1 MDIYMM
7 RHGET
12 AMNIERLLQGR
23 LDTHLNE
30 KGRDDAALAGKFL
43 QEKGLSPDIIWTS
56 PLVRAKETAEIATGI
71 DRSEF
76 VVEPLLIE
84 MSFGKYEGRCVKDK
98 TDPFNRDFFAS
109 PDTCLLPDDA
119 ETFPQLIERAGEL
132 LDKLIRFEDETY
144 ANEKATDKNK
154 TENDQEKKE
163 SQKTILLTSHGAF
176 LHAILANIN
185 NTPIHNFW
193 DQKFKNCEIIHLI
206 RKDDKYIKAEIFFP
220 GFDRGGL
227 G

>member
-12 AMNIERLLQGR
+12 AMNIDRLLQGR

-30 KGRDDAALAGKFL
+30 KGKSDAILAGQFL
-43 QEKGLSPDIIWTS
+43 QEKNIHPDIIWTS
-56 PLVRAKETAEIATGI
+56 PLVRAKETAELATGI

-76 VVEPLLIE
+76 IDEPLLIE

-98 TDPFNRDFFAS
+98 TGPFNRDFFAS
-109 PDTCLLPDDA
+109 PDTCIMPEDSESFQELMD
-119 ETFPQLIERAGEL
+119 RAGQL
-132 LDKLIRFEDETY
+132 LDKLIRYDDEEDDP
-144 ANEKATDKNK
+144 EK
-154 TENDQEKKE
+154 
-163 SQKTILLTSHGAF
+163 IMLLTSHGAF

-185 NTPIHNFW
+185 HTPLHNFW

-206 RKDDKYIKAEIFFP
+206 RKDNKFEKAEIFFP